1 MLYNYTVNK
10 ILQKKSHYEKLSK
23 VGNVSIFWQFEY
35 FYGVSKIWLLEKCE
49 HFFGK
54 MSSI

>member
-23 VGNVSIFWQFEY
+23 VGNVSIFGNLSIFSQNEHY
-35 FYGVSKIWLLEKCE
+35 F
-49 HFFGK
+49 F
-54 MSSI
+54 